1 MFATSGK
8 EKHEKLDYHIVHNIQ
23 IAPIF

>member
-8 EKHEKLDYHIVHNIQ
+8 EKHENLDYHIVHNIQ